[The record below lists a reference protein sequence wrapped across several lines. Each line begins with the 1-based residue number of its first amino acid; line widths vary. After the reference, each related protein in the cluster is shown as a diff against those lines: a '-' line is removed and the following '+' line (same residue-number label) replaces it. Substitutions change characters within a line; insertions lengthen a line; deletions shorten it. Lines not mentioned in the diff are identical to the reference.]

1 MALTAR
7 LGSLIMTGFHSHS
20 CCFRRKL
27 ITIYP
32 ILIQVQSHRTL
43 PPNSLPDVITAHTAQ
58 EFVMNLDDNS
68 RSLLLQELQCYADSL
83 TSKGKHGSI
92 KYDIWRD

>member
-43 PPNSLPDVITAHTAQ
+43 PPNSLPDAHTAQ

-68 RSLLLQELQCYADSL
+68 RSLLLQELQCYADGL
-83 TSKGKHGSI
+83 KSKGKHGSI
-92 KYDIWRD
+92 KYDI